1 MGHAIE
7 GGTVPE
13 VGDAIEG
20 GLCVEDVSA
29 VVHDDRAVHKVLH
42 PVGPSSLV
50 QSQVPVCPAH
60 HIVVQVL
67 QQMRGEREEES
78 DSFTV

>member
-7 GGTVPE
+7 GG
-13 VGDAIEG
+13 
-20 GLCVEDVSA
+20 LFVEDVSA
-29 VVHDDRAVHKVLH
+29 VVHDDGAVHEVLH

-50 QSQVPVCPAH
+50 QSQVPVCPAY

-67 QQMRGEREEES
+67 QQTRGRVERGRK
-78 DSFTV
+78 